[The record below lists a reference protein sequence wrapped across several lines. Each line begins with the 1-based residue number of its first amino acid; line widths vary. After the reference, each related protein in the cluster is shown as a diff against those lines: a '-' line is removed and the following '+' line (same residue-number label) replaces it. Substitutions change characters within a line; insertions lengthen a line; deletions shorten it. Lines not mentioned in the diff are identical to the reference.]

1 MTENTIAVLHS
12 IVSMYELTLC
22 TSVIMFQH
30 AKQAQSRNVLK
41 LRKAN
46 VILYYVNII
55 TICCM
60 CVSLFLIKDKSFFI
74 YVCTRIVYLLGLMLL
89 QMGIKEYPNIRLDFT
104 SELCITVILVMY
116 LGLMFS
122 AMGKGLI

>member
-22 TSVIMFQH
+22 TAVIMFQH

-46 VILYYVNII
+46 IILYCVNII

-60 CVSLFLIKDKSFFI
+60 CAGLFLIKDKSFFMYI
-74 YVCTRIVYLLGLMLL
+74 CTRIVYLLGLLLL
-89 QMGIKEYPNIRLDFT
+89 QMGIKEYPEIRLDFT
-104 SELCITVILVMY
+104 RELCIASILVMY
-116 LGLMFS
+116 LGLMFL
-122 AMGKGLI
+122 AMRKGLI